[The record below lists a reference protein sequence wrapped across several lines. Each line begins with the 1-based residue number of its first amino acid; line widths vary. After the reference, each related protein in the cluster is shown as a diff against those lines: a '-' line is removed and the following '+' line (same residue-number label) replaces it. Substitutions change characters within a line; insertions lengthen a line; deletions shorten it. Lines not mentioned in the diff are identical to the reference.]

1 MRGKCELFAGFI
13 RVRLYLREILTF
25 HDDKMYEPVSVAR
38 IFPLHIV
45 IRSSL
50 RYPAKEMKIDRLKLD
65 V

>member
-1 MRGKCELFAGFI
+1 
-13 RVRLYLREILTF
+13 VRLYLREILTF
-25 HDDKMYEPVSVAR
+25 HDDKMYETVSVAR